1 MLHRRTGLLVSRP
14 TEPAGRSAVLPPAPL
29 RSSVSA
35 AAPAKPASEPVP
47 QPVKKLAPAF
57 GPNVPME
64 TLPAPT
70 FAQGTAPPAAPAPSE
85 PGGEKPASGPS
96 AVPPV
101 KTAEGWVLR
110 ILSWKPGPAKGSMD
124 INELEP
130 LAAVPFTGTAFTL
143 GQLLAAAK
151 MKPRDYAFDL
161 QGFLRVTEEGRHSF
175 LAEIDVAKKASST
188 ACRTRL
194 VINDTEILSAT
205 ATVGLQ
211 DGLMATN
218 GVELSPGL
226 YKTQWSIYF
235 KTAWY
240 PADAVSVSLKVRSPS
255 SDLPPSMGPG
265 TPAPGTIV
273 HLIKETPR
281 T

>member
-1 MLHRRTGLLVSRP
+1 MLKTIAWPVLMAGLL
-14 TEPAGRSAVLPPAPL
+14 AAV
-29 RSSVSA
+29 
-35 AAPAKPASEPVP
+35 
-47 QPVKKLAPAF
+47 
-57 GPNVPME
+57 
-64 TLPAPT
+64 PT
-70 FAQGTAPPAAPAPSE
+70 FAQGTAPPPASAPSE
-85 PGGEKPASGPS
+85 PGGERLAPGSS
-96 AVPPV
+96 AVPPA

-110 ILSWKPGPAKGSMD
+110 VLSWKPGPREGSMD
-124 INELEP
+124 INELDP

-143 GQLLAAAK
+143 GQLLTAAK

-175 LAEIDVAKKASST
+175 LAEIDGTKKGEST

-194 VINDTEILSAT
+194 VINDTEIVSAT

-226 YKTQWSIYF
+226 YKTQWSIYC

-255 SDLPPSMGPG
+255 SMGPG